1 MPPLRL
7 LVLNQYYAPGIEAT
21 AQLLTELCE
30 GLATEYDV
38 TVVTGRLRGHPD
50 LPKQELRNGVKVIR
64 VPSTA
69 FDRAPLGQRAANY
82 LSYLGLAA
90 LRALRARRPDIVLC
104 MTDPPIVGDLALLV
118 ARRFRAPLVVIS
130 EDVFPEIAVELKRLQ
145 HPAVVGLL
153 GHLTRYYLRRAD
165 RVVAIG
171 ETMEERLEAKGVSSE
186 RIRVIPNWV
195 DTTAITPQPRDNQWA
210 RDNDLVGRFVVMHSG
225 NVGHA
230 QDLDNLIRA
239 TTFLRDIADLTAVIV
254 GFGARHAD
262 HVALAT
268 QLDADAVR
276 FLPYQPRDVLAQSL
290 SSADVHFIGL
300 GRGLS
305 GFVVPSRFYGVLAAG
320 RPVIA
325 ATDEDSEAA
334 RVVRAVGCGIA
345 IAPGRPDELA
355 RTIRA
360 LIAGEYD
367 LEEMGRRGRAYVEE
381 EADRDVAIA
390 RYRTVLDEVRE

>member
-1 MPPLRL
+1 
-7 LVLNQYYAPGIEAT
+7 
-21 AQLLTELCE
+21 
-30 GLATEYDV
+30 
-38 TVVTGRLRGHPD
+38 
-50 LPKQELRNGVKVIR
+50 
-64 VPSTA
+64 
-69 FDRAPLGQRAANY
+69 
-82 LSYLGLAA
+82 
-90 LRALRARRPDIVLC
+90 
-104 MTDPPIVGDLALLV
+104 
-118 ARRFRAPLVVIS
+118 
-130 EDVFPEIAVELKRLQ
+130 
-145 HPAVVGLL
+145 
-153 GHLTRYYLRRAD
+153 
-165 RVVAIG
+165 
-171 ETMEERLEAKGVSSE
+171 VSSK

-195 DTTAITPQPRDNQWA
+195 DTHAITPQPRDNQWA

-230 QDLDNLIRA
+230 QDLGNLIRA
-239 TTFLRDIADLTAVIV
+239 TTFLRDVDELTAVIV

-276 FLPYQPRDVLAQSL
+276 FLPYQPREVLAQSL

-305 GFVVPSRFYGVLAAG
+305 GYVVPSRFYGVLAAG
-320 RPVIA
+320 RPVITA
-325 ATDEDSEAA
+325 ADEDSETA

-367 LEEMGRRGRAYVEE
+367 LEEMGRRGRQYVEE
-381 EADRDVAIA
+381 EADRDVAIG
-390 RYRTVLDEVRE
+390 RYRNVLAEVRE